1 MKPLE
6 TISQEVADIARQQR
20 PVYATV
26 MGALIEA
33 REPLLKEI
41 QQLQEENQR
50 LKEALTG
57 LMKNPSIDLGDMA
70 YRVKEAEAKG
80 WEGPDVIAWG
90 QAVQNARKLIE
101 P

>member
-50 LKEALTG
+50 LKEALDDAISMWDK
-57 LMKNPSIDLGDMA
+57 LDIYMDYEQEI
-70 YRVKEAEAKG
+70 KE
-80 WEGPDVIAWG
+80 
-90 QAVQNARKLIE
+90 ARKLIE